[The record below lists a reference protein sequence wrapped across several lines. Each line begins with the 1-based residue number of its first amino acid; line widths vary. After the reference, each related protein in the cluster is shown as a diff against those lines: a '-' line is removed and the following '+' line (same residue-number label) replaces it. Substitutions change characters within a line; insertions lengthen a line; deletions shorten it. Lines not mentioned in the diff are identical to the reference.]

1 MTILSAIVVLGLL
14 IFIHELGHF
23 LAAKKTGVGV
33 LKFSLGFGPKIFGFK
48 RGETEYLLSAIPL
61 GGYVKMIGEDSKDEE
76 LAPDKSFSQKSVKTR
91 ALIISAGPA
100 ANFLLAIIIFW
111 VVFMVGVP
119 TLTPLIGEIKE
130 GFPAEEKGLRAGDRI
145 VAFEGKPI
153 RRWEDLAVKVHRS
166 PGRPVHITIE
176 RDGDLFDLTIT
187 PKPTKQKN
195 IFGEEQEIGLL
206 GIAPSE
212 EFVIERA
219 DPITALYLAFI
230 KTVYLIR
237 IILISLVKLIQ
248 RVIPLSSIGGPILVA
263 QMAGEQA
270 RVGFLSLF
278 LFTAVLSVNLGVLNL
293 LPIPIL
299 DGGHLLFAAL
309 EGLRGK
315 PISLKKREIA
325 QQIGLAFLIGLMIFA
340 FYNDIFRLFHRQ

>member
-14 IFIHELGHF
+14 IFVHELGHF
-23 LAAKKTGVGV
+23 LAAKRAGVGV

-48 RGETEYLLSAIPL
+48 RRETEYFISAVPL
-61 GGYVKMIGEDSKDEE
+61 GGYVKMVGEDIKDEDVDLE
-76 LAPDKSFSQKSVKTR
+76 RSFSHKPVGTR
-91 ALIISAGPA
+91 AFIVLAGPA
-100 ANFLLAIIIFW
+100 ANFLLAVFIFW
-111 VVFMVGVP
+111 LVFIIGVP
-119 TLTPLIGEIKE
+119 TLTPLIGEVKE
-130 GFPAEEKGLRAGDRI
+130 GFPAAEKGLRAGDRI
-145 VAFEGKPI
+145 VAFEGTPI
-153 RRWEDLAVKVHRS
+153 KRWDELAGKIHRS
-166 PGRPVHITIE
+166 PGQPVRLTIE
-176 RDGDLFDLTIT
+176 REGDRFEITIT

-212 EFVIERA
+212 EIVIERV
-219 DPITALYLAFI
+219 DPFTALYRGFF
-230 KTVYLIR
+230 KTLDLTRV
-237 IILISLVKLIQ
+237 ILVSLLKLIQ
-248 RVIPLSSIGGPILVA
+248 GQIPASTIGGPLLVA

-270 RVGFLSLF
+270 RMGFLSLL
-278 LFTAVLSVNLGVLNL
+278 LFTAVLSVNLGILNL

-299 DGGHLLFAAL
+299 DGGHLMFAAL

-325 QQIGLAFLIGLMIFA
+325 QQVGLVLLIGLMIFA